1 MMTESD
7 ISPASARLR
16 LAHLDRSMQT
26 TGSWWS
32 HRVSQVL
39 KLQGAWAC
47 VLEGTRDLQRCL
59 GRASCKQTN
68 NGVFERM
75 NEGSRA

>member
-26 TGSWWS
+26 AGSWWWS

-47 VLEGTRDLQRCL
+47 VLEGTRDLTGAL
-59 GRASCKQTN
+59 DDAWEELAVNKQTTACLR
-68 NGVFERM
+68 E
-75 NEGSRA
+75 